1 MACFPRIL
9 FQKALSLLTFLT
21 RFLHLEKGKFFVILL
36 SLFYIHFSF
45 GNAIAENAQQ
55 LPQMVGILKQVMG
68 QSTAECEDEYT
79 DIKPT
84 NEDFCSELNNWNA
97 IIGSNCP
104 SGNPLPTS
112 ISYPC
117 STFVGDDKQQGTVMY
132 DVHQAVKSTLENG
145 KAVCH
150 CCMVPS
156 MCLFPGGIGRLID
169 LLRVGNYA
177 GLLMGLNN
185 NKICAAIEKSQ
196 HISAGLDTASGLKC
210 VHKGGRCKE
219 MHGICVDEIDKIKGS
234 INEMVQRCSGNN
246 MIVSCRDEKRQLDDY
261 IEELEKSSSQKCGTA
276 SSAGQNQLMMAGLTL
291 AASQVARECKKDYKR
306 NTKCDDKKDVEL
318 DECCAEHPSADAC
331 KQDKCEGQQG
341 EDLDSCCAAH
351 PDSAMC
357 VGHVDSSNVC
367 HATQLMLDPT
377 SCMEKCREDST
388 IPGCVGFCNLQWHNE
403 ICPEVCKTYQMP
415 RCEEVIEPGH
425 NACASAQNEVCC
437 TNPNGPD
444 CNQFCLENP
453 DSAYCQCATNPGRC
467 HCDREEDAPYIP
479 EGQCVTDLLSTECE
493 DFNDPACALGETDSS
508 NFPGDDG
515 GSDSGTGS
523 TGTPWVGP
531 PPFGGDDDEGSGDSK
546 NTPNSPTTY
555 SAGSGSGGGGGLG
568 GGGLGGG
575 SGGGGDSDSGEGGA
589 GEEEDDPYDNIL
601 AGLSGDQNQ
610 SPGYGSA
617 GGGGSRGS
625 RPRSGFDLKKFL
637 PKKKKDKKS
646 KSKGADRV
654 PSSTDSIFDLSSQ
667 LIDRYCTNNNMKCN
681 Q

>member
-9 FQKALSLLTFLT
+9 FQKALSLLAFLT

-55 LPQMVGILKQVMG
+55 LPQMLGILNQVIG
-68 QSTAECEDEYT
+68 QSTAECGAEHT

-84 NEDFCSELNNWNA
+84 NEDFCSDLE
-97 IIGSNCP
+97 I
-104 SGNPLPTS
+104 TS
-112 ISYPC
+112 PC
-117 STFVGDDKQQGTVMY
+117 VDAPGAPQTSCSLDTHIDKI
-132 DVHQAVKSTLENG
+132 DEAVEDTLQNG
-145 KAVCH
+145 EAVCH

-156 MCLFPGGIGRLID
+156 MCLFPGGIGHLIN

-185 NKICAAIEKSQ
+185 NKLCAAIEDSQ

-219 MHGICVDEIDKIKGS
+219 MHGICVEKLKDAKTKNSCKVCAPTISKLDE
-234 INEMVQRCSGNN
+234 
-246 MIVSCRDEKRQLDDY
+246 Y
-261 IEELEKSSSQKCGTA
+261 IERLEDSQIQKCGTA

-341 EDLDSCCAAH
+341 TDLDSCCAAH

-508 NFPGDDG
+508 DFPGDDG

-531 PPFGGDDDEGSGDSK
+531 PPFGGDDDEGSGDGK

-589 GEEEDDPYDNIL
+589 GEEDDDPYDNIL

-667 LIDRYCTNNNMKCN
+667 LIDRYCTNNNMNCN